1 MSQRKEEFKV
11 SGEQLLAQVKRLIAE
26 GNVRRIT
33 IKNKDG
39 KTIVELPLTLGVV
52 GAVLAPPLAAVGA
65 IAALVTECSI
75 VVERETSEPTE
86 GEVVDKVTK

>member
-75 VVERETSEPTE
+75 VVERDTSEPTE